1 VTANVSAESIASPCP
16 IASLFAPVPETGER
30 EQISET
36 SDPVREA
43 LRLFADFYEHAHPA
57 PRWLGSE
64 NPQLAPPTCE
74 CPIVRFPLS
83 RGFQFARYDEPGV
96 VLAVVH
102 VVTASDAETSI
113 GLAAWCPDR
122 PEQIYRYPAD
132 LPCLGLDQ
140 LDNPASYFAGKALPV
155 HRTARAWLLAGCHG
169 IVPLDTDVLWEV
181 LRSPPDWN
189 DGYRLLVEDIDH
201 GRELR
206 DHLLCPLPPSVQ
218 LRVRPS

>member
-1 VTANVSAESIASPCP
+1 MTAHVSTESIASSYP
-16 IASLFAPVPETGER
+16 IASPSAPER
-30 EQISET
+30 R
-36 SDPVREA
+36 DHPVLEA
-43 LRLFADFYEHAHPA
+43 LRLFADFYEHAYPDTL
-57 PRWLGSE
+57 WLRTAS
-64 NPQLAPPTCE
+64 PQLAPPTCE

-96 VLAVVH
+96 VLAMVH

-113 GLAAWCPDR
+113 GLAAWCLDQP
-122 PEQIYRYPAD
+122 QTIYRYPND

-181 LRSPPDWN
+181 LRSPPEWS
-189 DGYRLLVEDIDH
+189 DGCYRLLVEDIDH